1 MPHRQFSGFVAVL
14 LLSTCASGA
23 DFWLTDLNEAR
34 EQADRLN
41 RPILCHFGATWCAP
55 CQQMER
61 NVLKQQKV
69 LEQLGA
75 SVIGLKIDADQ
86 HPELMKRFGIE
97 RFPTDVIIEPTG
109 ARLVQ
114 STGVHTQDQYLAM
127 VNRACSRYADL
138 LAQRDAKK
146 STPIPD
152 TAEAAEPDASVVKSG
167 TAELTLEGYCPVSL
181 WESRRWVKG
190 EEQYAAEYQGVKV
203 LLSSKE
209 AQDKFESNPKRYLP
223 RFLGCDPVVVW
234 ETDRAVPGKID
245 FAAFYDEELFLFSSN
260 DNRAKF
266 KSSPDQYTRT
276 RVVLRTEDEES
287 DTLIR

>member
-1 MPHRQFSGFVAVL
+1 MPHRQFYGFIAVL
-14 LLSTCASGA
+14 LWSASASGA

-61 NVLKQQKV
+61 NVLKQQQV
-69 LEQLGA
+69 LKQLEA
-75 SVIGLKIDADQ
+75 SVIGLKIDADR

-109 ARLVQ
+109 ARIVQ

-138 LAQRDAKK
+138 LAQRDAAK

-152 TAEAAEPDASVVKSG
+152 STEAGEPDTTVVKSG
-167 TAELTLEGYCPVSL
+167 TTQLTLEGYCPVTL
-181 WESRRWVKG
+181 WENRRWIQG
-190 EEQYAAEYQGVKV
+190 EDQYQVEYQGQRV

-209 AQDKFESNPKRYLP
+209 AFDKFNTNPKRYLP

-234 ETDRAVPGKID
+234 ETDRTVPGKID
-245 FAAFYDEELFLFSSN
+245 FAAFYDDELFLFSSN
-260 DNRAKF
+260 ENRAKF

-276 RVVLRTEDEES
+276 RVVLRPEDGADS
-287 DTLIR
+287 QIR

>member
-1 MPHRQFSGFVAVL
+1 MPHRQLCGFVAVL
-14 LLSTCASGA
+14 LLVSNQAFCA

-61 NVLKQQKV
+61 TVLKQQKV
-69 LEQLGA
+69 LKQLEA

-97 RFPTDVIIEPTG
+97 KFPTDVIIEPTG

-114 STGVHTQDQYLAM
+114 STGVHTQDQYLSM

-138 LAQRDAKK
+138 LAQRDAEK
-146 STPIPD
+146 SPPIAD
-152 TAEAAEPDASVVKSG
+152 TAESTETEAQVAKATSTQLALKG
-167 TAELTLEGYCPVSL
+167 FCPVTL
-181 WESRRWVKG
+181 WENRRWVEG
-190 EEQYAAEYQGVKV
+190 ENQYETEYQGQRV

-209 AQDKFESNPKRYLP
+209 AFDKFTANPKRYLP

-245 FAAFYDEELFLFSSN
+245 FAAFYDEELFLFSS
-260 DNRAKF
+260 DENRAKF
-266 KSSPDQYTRT
+266 KRSPDQYTRT
-276 RVVLRTEDEES
+276 RVVLRDED
-287 DTLIR
+287 DTLVR